1 MEGRTWNV
9 FVVEADSPVR
19 KSLKLALEPE
29 LSELSE
35 RRFGYEAERRSHFVA
50 DAGLLRT
57 AILLISRKSSQGWN
71 GGYVLMLACSDLGNL
86 LRRRVE
92 HRIICVYIL

>member
-57 AILLISRKSSQGWN
+57 AILLISRKSSQGWE
-71 GGYVLMLACSDLGNL
+71 
-86 LRRRVE
+86 RW
-92 HRIICVYIL
+92 ICLDAGLFGPRQPSSAPG